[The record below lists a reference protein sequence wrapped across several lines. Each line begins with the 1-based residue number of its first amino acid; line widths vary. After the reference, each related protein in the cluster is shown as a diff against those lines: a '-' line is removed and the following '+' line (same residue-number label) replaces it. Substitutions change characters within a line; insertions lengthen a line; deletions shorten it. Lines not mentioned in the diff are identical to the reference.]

1 MTANLD
7 LYLCKDFT
15 SHYVYI
21 PSVRLLASL
30 KDPRPRELLADLWC
44 SLFSPVDRCPS
55 GIFLPSFLYCF
66 FFCSS
71 SKHRLTS
78 PLRRAAPFV
87 GDKCFDFP
95 LLPLGEAT
103 FKDERPDISE
113 WISVAA
119 QGLAAAAAPHRHR
132 HSYVLFCTMSYLLI
146 YSTPP
151 PSPTAPACRSLLIFP
166 IKINFRLKIPTLAHQ
181 RGRNRGGGGLARSAA
196 LSLTSVFL
204 KKVSRFNFPA
214 GKN

>member
-30 KDPRPRELLADLWC
+30 KDPRPRELLADLGC

-55 GIFLPSFLYCF
+55 GIFLPSFPVF

-119 QGLAAAAAPHRHR
+119 QGLAAAAAPHRH
-132 HSYVLFCTMSYLLI
+132 SYVLFCTMSYLLI

-151 PSPTAPACRSLLIFP
+151 HPPPLPPPAAHFLSFPLKLI
-166 IKINFRLKIPTLAHQ
+166 
-181 RGRNRGGGGLARSAA
+181 
-196 LSLTSVFL
+196 SV
-204 KKVSRFNFPA
+204 
-214 GKN
+214 